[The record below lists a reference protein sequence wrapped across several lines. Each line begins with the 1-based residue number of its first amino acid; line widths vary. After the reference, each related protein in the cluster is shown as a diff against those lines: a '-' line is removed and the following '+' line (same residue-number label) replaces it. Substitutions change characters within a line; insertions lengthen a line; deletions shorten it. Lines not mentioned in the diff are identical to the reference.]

1 MGNALEYRERLPPG
15 CPPDKAKEI
24 VAPRI
29 VYRLVGSNPPSLD
42 DFRSLRS
49 LNPGLKYPDEFI
61 ECLAN
66 GVSVYT
72 DIEAADGVRQDVD
85 KLSDTLICRVVLD
98 KGAGRILLTN
108 PETSHCAWRPF
119 AEYAIL
125 ANCQVIE

>member
-1 MGNALEYRERLPPG
+1 MEYRERLPTG

-24 VAPRI
+24 VEPRI

-66 GVSVYT
+66 GVSVYI

-98 KGAGRILLTN
+98 KGAGRILQPN
-108 PETSHCAWRPF
+108 PKSSHCTWWPL
-119 AEYAIL
+119 AEYDIL